1 MKNIFYYIIIML
13 ILATITCNCNSNNT
27 NNKIIGTWKGYV
39 IDYQTKKPI
48 DSLKMEFKKDN
59 LLNYKIGFGKNEQ
72 TINLRFRIDEQFIY
86 TRELNSNEEDK
97 AKYSIEND
105 SLILDFEGLSIKL
118 LKIQ

>member
-1 MKNIFYYIIIML
+1 MKNIFYYIIFML
-13 ILATITCNCNSNNT
+13 ILAVITCNCYSNNT
-27 NNKIIGTWKGYV
+27 NIIGIWKGCI
-39 IDYQTKKPI
+39 IDYHTKKTI